1 LGICFSGGVGRH
13 GAIAFVERRVH
24 DVGSQK
30 IFNELAYLAF
40 ADGSVQTIVN
50 SLVQSNGHSL
60 VHNGYFMRYALNAQR
75 GLRMQGLQAFRKR
88 WSMAIKGS
96 AFWRTSP

>member
-1 LGICFSGGVGRH
+1 LGIGFSGGVGGH

-30 IFNELAYLAF
+30 ILNELADLAF

-50 SLVQSNGHSL
+50 RLVQSNGHSL
-60 VHNGYFMRYALNAQR
+60 VHSVYFMRYALNAQTMR
-75 GLRMQGLQAFRKR
+75 RMQVLQAFRDR
-88 WSMAIKGS
+88 
-96 AFWRTSP
+96 

>member
-1 LGICFSGGVGRH
+1 LGIGFSGGVGRH

-30 IFNELAYLAF
+30 ILNELADLAF

-50 SLVQSNGHSL
+50 RLVQSNGHSL
-60 VHNGYFMRYALNAQR
+60 VHKKYFMRYALSAQR
-75 GLRMQGLQAFRKR
+75 WLKIQSLKAFRNR
-88 WSMAIKGS
+88 
-96 AFWRTSP
+96 